1 MGLSINYLYNKIF
14 TLSTDDNDIFRG
26 IRNMINMKQ
35 LSVLV
40 LLTFVVSSF
49 FALPV
54 SAITENE
61 IETYLLEDYNA
72 FISSNPDVPFVSSI
86 FGDQIIHIVIT
97 KTDGDIELAA
107 VTDSDAYI
115 TSIES
120 GEPEEPTLI
129 VTSNEET
136 IDKILSSD
144 DPATE
149 AKNALDNGDITYKGV
164 GIKNMV
170 VVGIAKVGQFLA
182 DLLGLI

>member
-1 MGLSINYLYNKIF
+1 
-14 TLSTDDNDIFRG
+14 
-26 IRNMINMKQ
+26 MIDMKR

-40 LLTFVVSSF
+40 LLTFVISSC

-54 SAITENE
+54 SAITEAE
-61 IETYLLEDYNA
+61 IETYLLVDYNA

-86 FGDQIIHIVIT
+86 FGDQVIHIIIT
-97 KTDGDIELAA
+97 KTGGDIELAA
-107 VTDSDAYI
+107 ITDSEAYI

-120 GEPEEPTLI
+120 GEPEKPTLV

-136 IDKILSSD
+136 VDKILGSA
-144 DPATE
+144 DPATDTMY
-149 AKNALDNGDITYKGV
+149 ALKNKDITYKGV
-164 GIKNMV
+164 GIVNMI